1 MSTIG
6 PEVQALVAWSAVA
19 EPGDAVAGAL
29 VAQLG
34 AQQALAWVQRAGQD
48 PNAAGLDLAANAG
61 PDLARASLGAHERW
75 WRRLDSAHAPHG
87 ERAQAVGARVITRG
101 HDAWPACLADLGPSE
116 PFALYVRSARDL
128 EQWLPRAWEN
138 SIALVGARA
147 ASSYGNHLAHRLGA
161 DISGYGRAVMSGGAF
176 GVDAAA
182 HRGALDAGGE
192 TIAMMAGGVDRL
204 YPAGNAEL
212 LDKVIAN
219 GAVISEVPPG
229 FAPHRQRFLARNRLI
244 ATAAVTVV
252 VEAAHRSGALSSA
265 RHAAELLRPV
275 GAVPGPVT
283 SPSSTG
289 CHALI
294 SQRLAEL
301 VTDADDVMQL
311 AMTATQYSATHAQQ
325 LAPAQGSG
333 QGALTIQEV
342 GSRGAKRQ
350 TPEFASAAHRALYD
364 VSSSKPRELEDL
376 ASRAGL
382 SLAQTR
388 AAAGE
393 LELEGL
399 LEAVQGKWRRPRGC
413 T

>member
-1 MSTIG
+1 MSTLS
-6 PEVQALVAWSAVA
+6 PEAQAYVAWSAVA
-19 EPGDAVAGAL
+19 EPGDAAAGAL
-29 VAQLG
+29 VAHLG
-34 AQQALAWVQRAGQD
+34 ARQALAWVHSAGQD
-48 PNAAGLDLAANAG
+48 PSAAGLDLAASAG
-61 PDLARASLGAHERW
+61 PDLARASLAAHERW
-75 WRRLDSAHAPHG
+75 WRRRDSAQAPHV
-87 ERAQAVGARVITRG
+87 ERARAVGARVITRG
-101 HDAWPACLADLGPSE
+101 HDAWPSCLADLGPSE

-138 SIALVGARA
+138 SVALVGARA
-147 ASSYGNHLAHRLGA
+147 ASSYGTYLAHRLGA
-161 DISGYGRAVMSGGAF
+161 DLSGYGRAVMSGGAF

-212 LDKVIAN
+212 LDSVIAN

-294 SQRLAEL
+294 SQHLAEL
-301 VTDADDVMQL
+301 VTDANDVMQL
-311 AMTATQYSATHAQQ
+311 AMTATQYSITHARDG
-325 LAPAQGSG
+325 AREQGSG
-333 QGALTIQEV
+333 QGALAIEEV
-342 GSRGAKRQ
+342 SHGAKRQ
-350 TPEFASAAHRALYD
+350 APDFASASHRALYD
-364 VSSSKPRELEDL
+364 VSSSKPRELEEL

-399 LEAVQGKWRRPRGC
+399 LEAVHGKWRRPRGG